1 MSDGAHI
8 DNWKTSVKE
17 ILRYYLERT
26 PGAEVE
32 ERHCS
37 LLFHYDGA
45 EDQEAAVRLA
55 ADCASHVN
63 DACESQRVHAIVLDG
78 TIAVEPLDWTKSTA
92 ANKVFDKLTSQAS
105 SSEGGNE
112 KPVDFLMVVGD
123 GREDEKVF
131 KWANKLDK
139 RRTVENVVT
148 VSLGNRSTEAAST
161 LTQGVSGEYP
171 HPPTD

>member
-1 MSDGAHI
+1 MSDGAQI
-8 DNWKTSVKE
+8 DDWKTSVKE

-37 LLFHYDGA
+37 LLFHFDGA
-45 EDQEAAVRLA
+45 EDQEAATRLA

-92 ANKVFDKLTSQAS
+92 ANKVFEKLSSQS
-105 SSEGGNE
+105 TGTRGGHDR
-112 KPVDFLMVVGD
+112 PVDFLMVVGD

-139 RRTVENVVT
+139 RQTVDNVFT
-148 VSLGNRSTEAAST
+148 VSLGNRSTEAAAT
-161 LTQGVSGEYP
+161 LTQGVSGELIAI
-171 HPPTD
+171 